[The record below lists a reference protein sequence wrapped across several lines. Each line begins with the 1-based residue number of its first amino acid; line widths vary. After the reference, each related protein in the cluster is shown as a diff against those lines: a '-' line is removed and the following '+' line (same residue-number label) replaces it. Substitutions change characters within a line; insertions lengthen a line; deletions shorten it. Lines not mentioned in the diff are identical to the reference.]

1 MTAKYGKTRLGV
13 LFGGRSGEYDVSLV
27 SAASVIEALLEHDE
41 FEIIAIGLTK
51 AGRLAGEEELRAML
65 PEGLTDRIK
74 LYTAIKTVAS
84 GMCVLPNPV
93 EAPGKCLCEMKDKA
107 HEARRHGHIH
117 GIVEAASAVQRGELL
132 AQALNQRFLPEII
145 FPLLHGTYGEDGTI
159 QGLFEIVDI
168 PYVGC
173 GVLASAVA
181 MDKDVVKRLWTAEG
195 LPVTPWI
202 TAFARDIA
210 ANSGKIRLAAENAFG
225 YPMFSKP
232 ANLGSSV
239 GVRKIHN
246 EKEFDDALRDSAR
259 YDRKVLIE
267 KGIDAREIECAILGN
282 DDPVASVIGEVLS
295 AGDFYDYEAKYIRKE
310 SRIEI
315 PADIDGEKAEE
326 IRTLAVRAFRAIDGA
341 GLARVDFFL
350 EKKTGKIWINEINTM
365 PGFTP
370 ISMYSKLWAASG
382 VPFTELVHRLIRL
395 GKERFE
401 EKSAIVRVQKID
413 IAVIMKC
420 KS

>member
-1 MTAKYGKTRLGV
+1 MKKNIHTARTRLGI
-13 LFGGRSGEYDVSLV
+13 LFGGRSAEHDVSLV
-27 SAASVIEALLEHDE
+27 SAASVIEALLDQEE
-41 FEIIAIGLTK
+41 FEIIPIGFTRS
-51 AGRLAGEEELRAML
+51 GRLAGETELRAML
-65 PEGLTDRIK
+65 PERLTDR
-74 LYTAIKTVAS
+74 LRLCAALETTGS
-84 GMCVLPNPV
+84 GMSILPNSP
-93 EAPGKCLCEMKDKA
+93 AD
-107 HEARRHGHIH
+107 RHSCR
-117 GIVEAASAVQRGELL
+117 VM
-132 AQALNQRFLPEII
+132 PEII

-159 QGLFEIVDI
+159 QGLFEIADI

-181 MDKDVVKRLWTAEG
+181 MDKDVVKRLWSGAG

-202 TAFARDIA
+202 TANTRDIA
-210 ANSGKIRLAAENAFG
+210 SNITEIRLAAEKSFG
-225 YPMFSKP
+225 YPLFSKP

-246 EKEFDDALRDSAR
+246 EKEFDGALRDSAK

-282 DDPVASVIGEVLS
+282 EVPVASVTGEVIS
-295 AGDFYDYEAKYIRKE
+295 ACEFYDYEAKYVRNE
-310 SRIEI
+310 SRLDI
-315 PADIDGEKAEE
+315 PANIDDEKAEE
-326 IRTLAVRAFRAIDGA
+326 IRTLAVQAFRTIDGA

-350 EKKTGKIWINEINTM
+350 ERESGKIWINEINTM

-382 VPFTELVHRLIRL
+382 VPFLELVRRLVRL

-401 EKSAIVRVQKID
+401 EKSARKTD
-413 IAVIMKC
+413 R
-420 KS
+420 

>member
-1 MTAKYGKTRLGV
+1 MTAQNRKIRLGV
-13 LFGGRSGEYDVSLV
+13 LFGGRSGEHDVSLV
-27 SAASVIEALLEHDE
+27 SASSVMEALLDREE

-51 AGRLAGEEELRAML
+51 AGRLAGENELRAML
-65 PEGLTDRIK
+65 PDGLIGRVR
-74 LYTAIKTVAS
+74 LCTAIEAAGS
-84 GMCVLPNPV
+84 GMKIMPNQPDDGR
-93 EAPGKCLCEMKDKA
+93 ESD
-107 HEARRHGHIH
+107 IT
-117 GIVEAASAVQRGELL
+117 
-132 AQALNQRFLPEII
+132 PEII

-159 QGLFEIVDI
+159 QGLFEIADI

-181 MDKDVVKRLWTAEG
+181 MDKDVVKRLWAGEG

-202 TAFARDIA
+202 TARAGDIA
-210 ANSGKIRLAAENAFG
+210 ANPAEIRIAAEKAFG

-239 GVRKIHN
+239 GVRKIHD
-246 EKEFDDALRDSAR
+246 ETEFNDALRDSAR

-282 DDPVASVIGEVLS
+282 DDPMVSVTGEVFS
-295 AGDFYDYEAKYIRKE
+295 AGEFYDYEAKYVREE
-310 SRIEI
+310 SRLEI

-350 EKKTGKIWINEINTM
+350 EKVTGKIWINEINTM

-370 ISMYSKLWAASG
+370 ISMYSKLWAAGG
-382 VPFTELVHRLIRL
+382 VPFHELVRRLVCL
-395 GKERFE
+395 GKERFDE
-401 EKSAIVRVQKID
+401 RSARKTD
-413 IAVIMKC
+413 RK
-420 KS
+420 

>member
-1 MTAKYGKTRLGV
+1 MTAQNRKIRLGV
-13 LFGGRSGEYDVSLV
+13 LFGGRSAEHDVSLV
-27 SAASVIEALLEHDE
+27 SAASVIEALLEQKE

-51 AGRLAGEEELRAML
+51 AGRLAGEDELRAML
-65 PEGLTDRIK
+65 PGGLIGRVRLCTSIGI
-74 LYTAIKTVAS
+74 AGS
-84 GMCVLPNPV
+84 GICVLPNP
-93 EAPGKCLCEMKDKA
+93 PSD
-107 HEARRHGHIH
+107 RRESDI
-117 GIVEAASAVQRGELL
+117 A
-132 AQALNQRFLPEII
+132 PEII

-159 QGLFEIVDI
+159 QGLLEIADI
-168 PYVGC
+168 PYIGC

-181 MDKDVVKRLWTAEG
+181 MDKDIVKRLWAGEG

-202 TAFARDIA
+202 TAHAGDIA
-210 ANSGKIRLAAENAFG
+210 ANPVKIRIAAEKAFG

-239 GVRKIHN
+239 GVRKIHD
-246 EKEFDDALRDSAR
+246 ETEFDGALHDSAR

-282 DDPVASVIGEVLS
+282 GEPVASVTGEVIS
-295 AGDFYDYEAKYIRKE
+295 AGEFYDYEAKYIRKE
-310 SRIEI
+310 SRTEI
-315 PADIDGEKAEE
+315 PADIEGEKAEE

-341 GLARVDFFL
+341 GLARVDFFM
-350 EKKTGKIWINEINTM
+350 EKVTGKIWINEINTM

-382 VPFTELVHRLIRL
+382 VSFPELVRRLIRL

-401 EKSAIVRVQKID
+401 ERCARKTSND
-413 IAVIMKC
+413 
-420 KS
+420 